1 MQKDIQAVISKF
13 SKSNRF
19 NKYLLMS
26 EDDIFPEIEA
36 ESLTDILK
44 EVLEHQVLV
53 TIENY
58 RISKYS

>member
-13 SKSNRF
+13 SKFNNF

-26 EDDIFPEIEA
+26 EDDIFPEIED
-36 ESLTDILK
+36 ESLTDVLK
-44 EVLEHQVLV
+44 EVLDHQVLV

>member
-26 EDDIFPEIEA
+26 EDDIFPEIEE

-44 EVLEHQVLV
+44 EVLDHQVLI

>member
-26 EDDIFPEIEA
+26 EDDIFPEIEE

-44 EVLEHQVLV
+44 EVLDHQVLV

>member
-1 MQKDIQAVISKF
+1 MQKDIHAVISK
-13 SKSNRF
+13 SNKSNRF

-26 EDDIFPEIEA
+26 EDDIFPEIEE

-44 EVLEHQVLV
+44 EVLDHQVLV

>member
-13 SKSNRF
+13 NKSNRF

-26 EDDIFPEIEA
+26 EDDIFPEIEE

-44 EVLEHQVLV
+44 EVLDHQVLV

>member
-26 EDDIFPEIEA
+26 EDDIFPEVEE

-44 EVLEHQVLV
+44 EVLDHQVLV

>member
-1 MQKDIQAVISKF
+1 MQQDIQAVISKF
-13 SKSNRF
+13 SKFNNF

-26 EDDIFPEIEA
+26 EDDVFPEIED
-36 ESLTDILK
+36 ESLTDVLK
-44 EVLEHQVLV
+44 EVLDHQVLI

>member
-19 NKYLLMS
+19 NKYLLMP
-26 EDDIFPEIEA
+26 EDDIFPEVEE

-44 EVLEHQVLV
+44 EVLDHQVLV